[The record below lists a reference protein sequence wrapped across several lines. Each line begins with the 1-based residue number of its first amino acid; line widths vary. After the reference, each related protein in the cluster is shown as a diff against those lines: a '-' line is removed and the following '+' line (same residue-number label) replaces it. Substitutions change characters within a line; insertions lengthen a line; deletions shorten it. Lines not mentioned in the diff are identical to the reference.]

1 LAIKFS
7 ILEKKR
13 AVLIK
18 IDGTV
23 DAEQA
28 EQMRQQSV
36 NIVAETGIKNF
47 IVDMRGLESLLD
59 GQTTAIVDLA
69 SDFKD
74 HGFTVWSNTAVLMP
88 VNEMAHEQVDLL
100 HAIEVNR
107 GRGLLSYVETIDEAH
122 SWFEEMARRV

>member
-1 LAIKFS
+1 M
-7 ILEKKR
+7 
-13 AVLIK
+13 IK

-69 SDFKD
+69 SEFKG
-74 HGFTVWSNTAVLMP
+74 HEFTVWSNTAVLMP
-88 VNEMAHEQVDLL
+88 VNERAHEQIDLL
-100 HAIEVNR
+100 HTIEVNR
-107 GRGLLSYVETIDEAH
+107 GRGVLNYVETIDEAL